1 MAAEAIRANW
11 NYVQEKGFLDILNE
25 HKVEDRFTSQNGW
38 TAEGWNSIHRKF
50 NQMFPFARYTKAH
63 LQEKNKDLKATYKA
77 IRDARKD
84 SGAGLDPASGMVTGG
99 PNVWDKIEKYHKKVV
114 KFRKKGFLH
123 YNSCELLYE
132 GSIATGDL
140 SFTST
145 DPVHQSFENIEEEH
159 METARVSGAAASVGH
174 EASVGAV
181 PASSTSGGVV
191 LASSTG
197 VDVVPASS
205 TGVGGVGAMAAS
217 YTSVGAQETSE
228 ASSAGVGAQE
238 VREHS
243 GKKRK
248 PGRVAVVL
256 DDYLEHKKV
265 QSGKA
270 VEAIMEKKMRA
281 EEYSIEKCLDT
292 TDCMEEL
299 TDEDKAIAS
308 EVFEDDKNRE
318 MFMKHKNHNVRL
330 LWLRRKIRRLAD
342 T

>member
-1 MAAEAIRANW
+1 
-11 NYVQEKGFLDILNE
+11 
-25 HKVEDRFTSQNGW
+25 
-38 TAEGWNSIHRKF
+38 
-50 NQMFPFARYTKAH
+50 MFPFARYTKAH

-159 METARVSGAAASVGH
+159 LETARVGQEASVGAMAARVSGAAASVGH

-181 PASSTSGGVV
+181 WEVWV
-191 LASSTG
+191 LWLQVIQVWVLKKRAKP
-197 VDVVPASS
+197 VLQVWVLKKC
-205 TGVGGVGAMAAS
+205 VNIV
-217 YTSVGAQETSE
+217 
-228 ASSAGVGAQE
+228 
-238 VREHS
+238 

-292 TDCMEEL
+292 TDCTEEL